1 MDPDETLRQLR
12 RAITEYRQATTDPE
26 QKLQAADRVI
36 NHAETLDQWLTN
48 GGFSPAVWNQAGRE

>member
-12 RAITEYRQATTDPE
+12 HTVAEYGQATDPE

-36 NHAETLDQWLTN
+36 DHAEALDQWLTN
-48 GGFSPAVWNQAGRE
+48 GGFRPAAWNQAGHE